1 MDKYR
6 KLKKIGEGS
15 YGIVYKCCNKETGQ
29 IVAIKKFI
37 ESDDN
42 PATKKIALRE
52 IRILKNLKHPNLITL
67 IKVFKRN
74 RKLHL
79 VFEYCERTVLNEL
92 EKYPNGCPKIFIKQT
107 IYQLLQAVQY
117 CHAFNCIHRDIKP
130 ENILLTKNDVVKLA
144 DFGFAR
150 MINTYDFYTDYVGTR
165 WYRSPGAV
173 RYGPPVDV
181 WAVGCVF
188 AEMITGEALWPGR
201 SDIEQL
207 YLIRKTM
214 GEFQSRRKVLHRSNF
229 FIHSLSTPKSNI
241 YENLTKRLNTSP
253 IIIDFLYKCLDINPE
268 KRWTCSE
275 LLQHD
280 YFNGYVFHI
289 PSSFKLTAKHLTTNY
304 LPYLVNNP
312 FNEQQLTND
321 RFNIIAQ
328 HSANEGWFRYL
339 DPYLLSSERCIDCI
353 PSWSLD
359 ARPIRFFIFDSSSGK
374 DIITNQRITDKQFDK
389 LIQDTSDKPTWFLTH
404 KPLWRSLKK
413 EFLTLKSYG
422 NLIQIEAFG
431 DKFPSDITTV
441 ISGHTHSYNPDII
454 LMDNVPDQI
463 IVGNGDAL
471 LTHAQDQEPF

>member
-29 IVAIKKFI
+29 
-37 ESDDN
+37 
-42 PATKKIALRE
+42 
-52 IRILKNLKHPNLITL
+52 NLKHPNLITL

-165 WYRSPGAV
+165 WYRSPELLIGAV

-214 GEFQSRRKVLHRSNF
+214 GEFQSRRK
-229 FIHSLSTPKSNI
+229 
-241 YENLTKRLNTSP
+241 
-253 IIIDFLYKCLDINPE
+253 KCLDINPE

-328 HSANEGWFRYL
+328 HSANVFDRQYL
-339 DPYLLSSERCIDCI
+339 
-353 PSWSLD
+353 PS
-359 ARPIRFFIFDSSSGK
+359 I
-374 DIITNQRITDKQFDK
+374 
-389 LIQDTSDKPTWFLTH
+389 
-404 KPLWRSLKK
+404 
-413 EFLTLKSYG
+413 
-422 NLIQIEAFG
+422 
-431 DKFPSDITTV
+431 
-441 ISGHTHSYNPDII
+441 
-454 LMDNVPDQI
+454 
-463 IVGNGDAL
+463 
-471 LTHAQDQEPF
+471 